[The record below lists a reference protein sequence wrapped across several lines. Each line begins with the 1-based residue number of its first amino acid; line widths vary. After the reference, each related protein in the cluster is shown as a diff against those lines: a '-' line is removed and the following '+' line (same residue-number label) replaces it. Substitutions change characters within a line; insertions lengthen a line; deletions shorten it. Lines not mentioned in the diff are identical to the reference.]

1 MGGMISAWRTLGQDP
16 SVLKQKVKPGTAK
29 RMLAF
34 ALPYAGLLA
43 VFLLVVIVDAS
54 IAIVNPLL
62 FRQII
67 NNGILKGNAPLVIHF
82 AIVIGCLGLCDG
94 ALGIAQTFLSSK
106 IGAEIVL
113 SLRNRLFQHIQQM
126 PLAFF
131 TRTQTGALV
140 SRLNTDVQGARTAF
154 TDILSNVVGNLITVL
169 LILAAMFV
177 LSWRISLGALVLLPI
192 FVFPAR
198 FWGRKLQA
206 IMRETYDLAGK
217 MNNLMV
223 ERFNVAGAL
232 LSKLFGR
239 PEDDARAFE
248 EKAQRV
254 SDISIK
260 VAIYS
265 RLFFTALAVVA
276 TVASALAYGWGGVL
290 AVHHVLD
297 VGTVVALTA
306 YLARLYAPL
315 VGLSNVQVSIM
326 TALVSFERVFEVLDL
341 PPMIQESA
349 HAVPIPPGPASI
361 EFDRVSFRYPAA
373 SEVSLASLES
383 IAVPD
388 KRPQTTVLHDISFR
402 VAPGQL
408 VALVGPSGAG
418 KTTITHLVPRLYDAQ
433 SGVVRIGGVDVRDLQ
448 LDSLNRRIGIVTQDA
463 HLFHD
468 TIRAN
473 LLYARP
479 EATDDAAPAPL
490 CATRRFSPS
499 SKPCPT
505 SSTPWSASAATASPA
520 ARSSALL
527 LPASSSKPPTSSSS
541 TRPPPISIP
550 NPKPPSSAPS
560 KPPSPDAPPSSSPI
574 ASPPSSRQTKFSSC
588 RTAASSSAAPTPPSC
603 WSQESTPTS
612 TAANSPKLRKEKTS
626 RSQDRHKG
634 CSRRQPFAPGVRQRQ
649 KAGSP
654 TRSFWNGR

>member
-1 MGGMISAWRTLGQDP
+1 MGGMISAWRSLGQDP

-29 RMLAF
+29 RTLAF

-54 IAIVNPLL
+54 ITIVNPLL

-67 NNGILKGNAPLVIHF
+67 NNGILKGNAPLIVHL
-82 AIVIGCLGLCDG
+82 AIIVGCLGLFDG

-113 SLRNRLFQHIQQM
+113 SLRNRLFQHIQRM

-169 LILAAMFV
+169 LILGAMFV
-177 LSWRISLGALVLLPI
+177 LSWRITLGAVVLLPI

-206 IMRETYDLAGK
+206 IMRETYDLAGN

-232 LSKLFGR
+232 LAKLFGR
-239 PEDDARAFE
+239 PEEDARIFR
-248 EKAQRV
+248 EKAARV

-349 HAVPIPPGPASI
+349 QAVPIAPGPASI
-361 EFDRVSFRYPAA
+361 EFDHVAFRYPSAA
-373 SEVSLASLES
+373 EVSLASLES

-388 KRPQTTVLHDISFR
+388 KRPQKTVLSDISFR
-402 VAPGQL
+402 IAPGQL

-433 SGVVRIGGVDVRDLQ
+433 SGAVRISGMDVRDLQ
-448 LDSLNRRIGIVTQDA
+448 LNSLNQRIGVVTQDA

-468 TIRAN
+468 TIRTN

-479 EATDDAAPAPL
+479 EATDDQIRSALRDAQILDLVESLPDKL
-490 CATRRFSPS
+490 DTMVGERGYRFSGGEKQRIAIARLLLKAPDIVILDE
-499 SKPCPT
+499 
-505 SSTPWSASAATASPA
+505 ATAHLDSESEA
-520 ARSSALL
+520 AIQCALETALAGRTSIVIAHRLSTILKADEILVVQDGRIVERGTHSTL
-527 LPASSSKPPTSSSS
+527 LAEPGIYTELYRRQFA
-541 TRPPPISIP
+541 
-550 NPKPPSSAPS
+550 
-560 KPPSPDAPPSSSPI
+560 DAP
-574 ASPPSSRQTKFSSC
+574 
-588 RTAASSSAAPTPPSC
+588 
-603 WSQESTPTS
+603 E
-612 TAANSPKLRKEKTS
+612 RKD
-626 RSQDRHKG
+626 Q
-634 CSRRQPFAPGVRQRQ
+634 QIV
-649 KAGSP
+649 
-654 TRSFWNGR
+654 

>member
-1 MGGMISAWRTLGQDP
+1 MGGMISAWRSLGQDP
-16 SVLKQKVKPGTAK
+16 SVLKQKVKSGTVQ
-29 RMLAF
+29 RTLAF
-34 ALPYAGLLA
+34 AMPYADLLA

-54 IAIVNPLL
+54 ITIINPLL

-67 NNGILKGNAPLVIHF
+67 NNGILKGNVLLIIHF
-82 AIVIGCLGLCDG
+82 AIIVGCLGFFDG

-113 SLRNRLFQHIQQM
+113 SLRNRLFQHIQRM

-169 LILAAMFV
+169 LILGAMFV
-177 LSWRISLGALVLLPI
+177 LSWRITLGALVLLPL
-192 FVFPAR
+192 FVLPAR

-206 IMRETYDLAGK
+206 ITRETYDLAGN

-232 LSKLFGR
+232 LAKLFGR
-239 PEDDARAFE
+239 PEDDARSFQ
-248 EKAQRV
+248 EKAARV

-260 VAIYS
+260 LAIYS

-290 AVHHVLD
+290 AVRHVLD

-341 PPMIQESA
+341 PPMIRESA
-349 HAVPIPPGPASI
+349 RAVPIGPGPASI
-361 EFDRVSFRYPAA
+361 EFDHVAFRYPSAA
-373 SEVSLASLES
+373 EVSLASLES
-383 IAVPD
+383 VAVPD
-388 KRPQTTVLHDISFR
+388 KRPQKTVLHDISFR
-402 VAPGQL
+402 IAPGHL

-433 SGVVRIGGVDVRDLQ
+433 SGAVRINGTDVRELQ
-448 LDSLNRRIGIVTQDA
+448 LDSLKRRVGVVTQDG

-479 EATDDAAPAPL
+479 DATDEQIRTALRDAQILDLVESLPDKFDTMVGERGYRFSGGEKQRIAIARLLLKAPDIVILDEATAHLDSESEAAIQRAL
-490 CATRRFSPS
+490 ETALAGR
-499 SKPCPT
+499 T
-505 SSTPWSASAATASPA
+505 SIVIAHRLSTV
-520 ARSSALL
+520 L
-527 LPASSSKPPTSSSS
+527 
-541 TRPPPISIP
+541 
-550 NPKPPSSAPS
+550 
-560 KPPSPDAPPSSSPI
+560 
-574 ASPPSSRQTKFSSC
+574 
-588 RTAASSSAAPTPPSC
+588 
-603 WSQESTPTS
+603 
-612 TAANSPKLRKEKTS
+612 
-626 RSQDRHKG
+626 
-634 CSRRQPFAPGVRQRQ
+634 
-649 KAGSP
+649 KADEILVVQ
-654 TRSFWNGR
+654 NGRIVQRGTHFTLLVEPGIYTELYWRQFAKVPERKDHEVV